1 MATKNNLINKNSL
14 VGTTSISTNS
24 GYGYVNLPGTTSP
37 YPTQPFGGAGLHQSV
52 PTYGY
57 SQPLLTIK
65 SITTEIENKLFYF
78 QCHFDPSLY
87 KEILEFQLK
96 NISYSSDNLELTYQD
111 SINKLI
117 VLITNNTSDK
127 ITSFIFTLEDT
138 GLGNKHNQN
147 VKLVNQFKKEF
158 MLLADKPATKCDNCL
173 FIIDAKLESFCNK
186 SYKLLGINNA

>member
-1 MATKNNLINKNSL
+1 MALKSNLINKNSL
-14 VGTTSISTNS
+14 VGTTTTSINS
-24 GYGYVNLPGTTSP
+24 GYGYVGTPTNITTP
-37 YPTQPFGGAGLHQSV
+37 YPTQPFGGAGLHQ
-52 PTYGY
+52 PINYGY

-96 NISYSSDNLELTYQD
+96 NIKYSSDNLELTYQD
-111 SINKLI
+111 TINSLI
-117 VLITNNTSDK
+117 VLISNNTSDK
-127 ITSFIFTLEDT
+127 TTSFIFTLEDT

>member
-1 MATKNNLINKNSL
+1 MALKSNLINKNSL
-14 VGTTSISTNS
+14 VGTTTTSTNS
-24 GYGYVNLPGTTSP
+24 GYGYVSLPSTVSTP
-37 YPTQPFGGAGLHQSV
+37 YPTQPFGGAGLHQ
-52 PTYGY
+52 PINYGY
-57 SQPLLTIK
+57 SQPLK

-96 NISYSSDNLELTYQD
+96 NIKYSSDNLELTYQD
-111 SINKLI
+111 AINSLI
-117 VLITNNTSDK
+117 VLISNNTSDK
-127 ITSFIFTLEDT
+127 TTSFIFTLEDT